1 MQLDMNTAKNIALR
15 ENVFMMAIC
24 IELRIPLFLV
34 GKPGSSKS
42 LAKSIIAK
50 SMLGQGSQTKLLKSF
65 KQVKVQQ
72 YNNMLLLSMH
82 ILTLRCAW
90 YHTNVVSFQPQKLL
104 LKCLA
109 EPWLFSENK
118 TDQTLLLLL
127 YWMKWALLRILH
139 ICHWKLFI
147 PCWRMALKVLTV
159 LNRYSIGGTYYV
171 WNIVRCQLIACIYN
185 VNSNCYN

>member
-1 MQLDMNTAKNIALR
+1 MMYKLLSFRCQEVLLENMQLDMNTAKNVALR
-15 ENVFMMAIC
+15 ENMFMMAIC

-65 KQVKVQQ
+65 KQVKMKHHD
-72 YNNMLLLSMH
+72 NTLLLSLYVHVTKMYVLN
-82 ILTLRCAW
+82 ILPLRCAW
-90 YHTNVVSFQPQKLL
+90 YHTSVVSFRPQKPL
-104 LKCLA
+104 LKYSA
-109 EPWLFSENK
+109 EPWPFSENK

-139 ICHWKLFI
+139 ICH
-147 PCWRMALKVLTV
+147 
-159 LNRYSIGGTYYV
+159 
-171 WNIVRCQLIACIYN
+171 
-185 VNSNCYN
+185 